1 MPKPAKQQ
9 SNPYSTGGG
18 GSNFETRVQAAFAV
32 LMLTGRIAPCL
43 PPFPITKIKLQ
54 VRYAGVQTDD
64 FIVFAKQPETEQEA
78 KLLVQVKHDLSITER
93 DTTFAE
99 VIQSN
104 WNDFNS
110 ESFDSSVDAIA
121 LITGPLSATDI
132 DDVRPI
138 LEWARHSEDETEF
151 FTKIKTANFS
161 SDAKRKKVAAFK
173 THLKNANEG
182 TDIPDRQVW
191 EFLKVFHLIGY
202 DLDTESGSTLSLLHS
217 LIAQYSNEAVS
228 SVWAR
233 VVDAVQVSNQ
243 NAGTIS
249 LETLPEDIRT
259 KFITTNYSSWSSDLN
274 KLRDHGNYILDGIR
288 TTIGRTH
295 IKQSEAFDRLLN
307 LAETSSFVFVT
318 GERGAGKSSLVRKFS
333 DYIGERAPIFCL
345 RTEDLDRSHLD
356 NVFSGMGLKSS
367 LRELKA
373 GFALMPKKYLLIES
387 LEKLLELEKTAA
399 FIDLLHL
406 LNKQQGWTIIATGRD
421 YAYQQITFTYLQP
434 HGIKFTPLTL
444 NGFSNEQVRDLC
456 EQIEPLQQFS
466 NNPNLKIL
474 LKSPFFADLAC
485 RVLET
490 GTEFTPEDGEKEFR
504 DAVWRDAIA
513 KEQERANGMPTKRRQ
528 TFIDIAVRRAKQMV
542 YGVPDTLFDENAVL
556 KLEEDNLV
564 RRDKNGLVSP
574 AHDLLED
581 WALDRYIEKIYQQY
595 SSNIQDFLNAIGNE
609 PAINRAFRLWLHQKL
624 RYGDNVDDFVLAVL
638 NDQDIQRYWQDE
650 TIAAILQGD
659 NPSEFLNLL
668 KNKLFLEDGELLKR
682 FCFILRLVCQMP
694 DLKLIPKLKENDE
707 INLVDA
713 LYLKPYGKAWE
724 TIQHFPVKCSTVM
737 VDK

>member
-1 MPKPAKQQ
+1 
-9 SNPYSTGGG
+9 
-18 GSNFETRVQAAFAV
+18 
-32 LMLTGRIAPCL
+32 
-43 PPFPITKIKLQ
+43 
-54 VRYAGVQTDD
+54 
-64 FIVFAKQPETEQEA
+64 
-78 KLLVQVKHDLSITER
+78 
-93 DTTFAE
+93 
-99 VIQSN
+99 
-104 WNDFNS
+104 
-110 ESFDSSVDAIA
+110 
-121 LITGPLSATDI
+121 
-132 DDVRPI
+132 
-138 LEWARHSEDETEF
+138 
-151 FTKIKTANFS
+151 
-161 SDAKRKKVAAFK
+161 
-173 THLKNANEG
+173 
-182 TDIPDRQVW
+182 
-191 EFLKVFHLIGY
+191 
-202 DLDTESGSTLSLLHS
+202 
-217 LIAQYSNEAVS
+217 
-228 SVWAR
+228 
-233 VVDAVQVSNQ
+233 
-243 NAGTIS
+243 
-249 LETLPEDIRT
+249 
-259 KFITTNYSSWSSDLN
+259 
-274 KLRDHGNYILDGIR
+274 
-288 TTIGRTH
+288 
-295 IKQSEAFDRLLN
+295 
-307 LAETSSFVFVT
+307 
-318 GERGAGKSSLVRKFS
+318 
-333 DYIGERAPIFCL
+333 
-345 RTEDLDRSHLD
+345 
-356 NVFSGMGLKSS
+356 MGCS
-367 LRELKA
+367 
-373 GFALMPKKYLLIES
+373 
-387 LEKLLELEKTAA
+387 
-399 FIDLLHL
+399 
-406 LNKQQGWTIIATGRD
+406 Q
-421 YAYQQITFTYLQP
+421 
-434 HGIKFTPLTL
+434 
-444 NGFSNEQVRDLC
+444 
-456 EQIEPLQQFS
+456 
-466 NNPNLKIL
+466 
-474 LKSPFFADLAC
+474 
-485 RVLET
+485 
-490 GTEFTPEDGEKEFR
+490 KEFR